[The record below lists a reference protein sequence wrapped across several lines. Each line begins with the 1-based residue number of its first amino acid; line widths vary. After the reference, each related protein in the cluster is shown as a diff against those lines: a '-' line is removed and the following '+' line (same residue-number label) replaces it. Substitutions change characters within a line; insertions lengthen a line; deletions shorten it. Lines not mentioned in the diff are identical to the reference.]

1 MEIIARSTAI
11 FFFVWIVTRSIGKRQ
26 LSELSAFQLVLLI
39 TIGDLVQQGV
49 TQDDRSVT
57 GAFLAVGTIAF
68 WVTIWSILAYFLPKS
83 RRVIEGMP
91 VIVIRDGHVID
102 EALRM
107 ERLPYDEVL
116 EEARREGIED
126 VRDIKLAILET
137 DGKFSFIKQDS
148 SGDDDQE
155 SSADKRIS
163 AG

>member
-1 MEIIARSTAI
+1 MEIIARATAI
-11 FFFVWIVTRSIGKRQ
+11 FFFVWIITRAIGKRQ
-26 LSELSAFQLVLLI
+26 LSELSAFQLVLLV

-49 TQDDRSVT
+49 TQDDRSVS

-68 WVTIWSILAYFLPKS
+68 WVTVSSLFAYFLPRS
-83 RRVIEGMP
+83 RRVVEGLP

-107 ERLPYDEVL
+107 ERVPFDEVL

-126 VRDIKLAILET
+126 LREIKLGILET
-137 DGKFSFIKQDS
+137 DGKFSFIKEDGGDS
-148 SGDDDQE
+148 PE
-155 SSADKRIS
+155 SSSDKRIS